1 MNWYLKVVKDNYANF
16 DGRARRK
23 EYWMFTL
30 INSLILFG
38 LIAISVAI
46 TLTSDAFGFLSLYFI
61 YILAMII
68 PSLAVSVRRLH
79 DIGKS
84 GWYYLVAF
92 IPFIG
97 TFWLLFLLITE
108 GEKGSNTYGPDPKNI
123 TAEEIDQIGQVQV
136 D

>member
-46 TLTSDAFGFLSLYFI
+46 SVTSDALGFLSLYFI

-108 GEKGSNTYGPDPKNI
+108 GEKGSNAYGPDPKNI
-123 TAEEIDQIGQVQV
+123 TAEEIDQIGQIQV

>member
-108 GEKGSNTYGPDPKNI
+108 GEKGSNAYGPDPKNI